1 MRARRSEFI
10 RCLLTVHRRL
20 YSATTLFKRSRVV
33 TRDPVRLACFSL
45 SMARCIN
52 GLGASFS
59 AETKP
64 VSELARE
71 SVLLLNHEKKQL
83 PNVCTGKWLQGS
95 QSMQVVHRSLLIVSV
110 AALH

>member
-1 MRARRSEFI
+1 M
-10 RCLLTVHRRL
+10 
-20 YSATTLFKRSRVV
+20 

-45 SMARCIN
+45 SMARCINPMMLN